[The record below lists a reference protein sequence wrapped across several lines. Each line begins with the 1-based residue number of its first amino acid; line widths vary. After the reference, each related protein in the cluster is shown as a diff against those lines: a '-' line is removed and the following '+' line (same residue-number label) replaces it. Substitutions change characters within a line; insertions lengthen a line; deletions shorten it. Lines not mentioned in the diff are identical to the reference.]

1 VLVNNAAV
9 LDMTPF
15 DELTYE
21 RFGEVLRVNL
31 DGALL
36 CTMAAVPAMVRAGG
50 GRIVNVA
57 SIMGVLGAEDSV
69 PYATAKGGLVNMTR
83 CLACDLAV
91 KNITVNA
98 IAPGFIDTR
107 MAVTRS
113 GEHEHGTELFQTVY
127 IKHGKI
133 PLRRAGHPEDV
144 AGPAF
149 FLCSDDARYVTG
161 QVLLVDGG
169 LSATY

>member
-1 VLVNNAAV
+1 
-9 LDMTPF
+9 
-15 DELTYE
+15 
-21 RFGEVLRVNL
+21 
-31 DGALL
+31 
-36 CTMAAVPAMVRAGG
+36 MVRAGG
-50 GRIVNVA
+50 GRVLNIA
-57 SIMGVLGAEDSV
+57 SIKGVFGAEESV
-69 PYATAKGGLVNMTR
+69 PYATAKGGLVTMTR
-83 CLACDLAV
+83 CLACDLAP

-98 IAPGFIDTR
+98 LAPGFIDTR
-107 MAVTRS
+107 MAVTRA
-113 GEHEHGTELFQTVY
+113 GEHEHRTEPFRTVY

-169 LSATY
+169 VSATY